1 MSGSCS
7 GKAGIVI
14 SLEEDGP
21 TTRIAVEIPVSYF
34 QALKAVKWK
43 EDKTQSE
50 IVIEALRF
58 FFSKEIRPIG
68 FNASDN
74 HGVDKK

>member
-14 SLEEDGP
+14 CFEEDGP
-21 TTRIAVEIPVSYF
+21 MTRIAVEIPVSYL
-34 QALKAVKWK
+34 QALKAVKWE

-50 IVIEALRF
+50 IVIEALRL
-58 FFSKEIRPIG
+58 FFSKGIRPMEPKDG
-68 FNASDN
+68 KAHRERKN
-74 HGVDKK
+74 